1 MFNILIIECLTEIRE
16 NLSEFLELE
25 GYNVL
30 TTDNAES
37 GIKIALNKK
46 PDIILCDILLPGK
59 SAYRVLNAILANQ
72 ETKYIPFIIISIL
85 SEKQNINE
93 ALLSGATAY
102 LVKPF
107 EPELLLD
114 TIKKYLKP
122 ASLVEGEKNSD
133 IY

>member
-25 GYNVL
+25 GYKVL
-30 TTDNAES
+30 KADNAES
-37 GIKIALNKK
+37 GIQIALNNK

-59 SAYRVLNAILANQ
+59 SAYKVLKAILANQ
-72 ETKYIPFIIISIL
+72 ETKYIPFIIISNL

-93 ALLSGATAY
+93 ALHSGAAAY

-114 TIKKYLKP
+114 TIKKYIK
-122 ASLVEGEKNSD
+122 STTLVEGEKNSD